1 MIQYS
6 YAERRDYILSP
17 FFEKTEKK
25 LLTNGERGGIIYEL
39 SREGSGRRKAAG
51 EKSQKGAWQSRA
63 DEI

>member
-17 FFEKTEKK
+17 FFEKNRKK
-25 LLTNGERGGIIYEL
+25 LLTNGGRGGIIYEL

-51 EKSQKGAWQSRA
+51 EKSQKGA
-63 DEI
+63 